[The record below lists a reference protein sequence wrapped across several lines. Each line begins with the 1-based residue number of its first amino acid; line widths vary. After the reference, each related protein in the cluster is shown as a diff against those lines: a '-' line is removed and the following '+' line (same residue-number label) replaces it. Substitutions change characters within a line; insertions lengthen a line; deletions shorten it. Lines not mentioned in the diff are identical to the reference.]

1 MMTEREALYQG
12 ASCAAWGY
20 LFLYLDFNLGT
31 VSILPRFAG
40 WLLFLS
46 AVKHLSARRRDLL
59 LLRPLGILLAL
70 WHGADWIASWLG
82 TTLDGWFLP
91 LDLIVGAASLYFQF
105 QFLTDCAALAA
116 EYQPPDSE
124 LDRRLLRW
132 RTIQTVLIT
141 VTTLMSY
148 AAEFFGDAWSYA
160 TLALTVVS
168 LFATLC
174 LMAALF
180 SLRKL
185 FAEREDSP
193 GFSEGDGQRRES
205 HDDTNI

>member
-1 MMTEREALYQG
+1 MTDRETLYKG

-31 VSILPRFAG
+31 VSILPRFVG

-46 AVKHLSARRRDLL
+46 AIKHLSSQRRDLT
-59 LLRPLGILLAL
+59 LLRPLGILLAV
-70 WHGADWIASWLG
+70 WHGADWLASWLG
-82 TTLDGWFLP
+82 TTIDGRFP
-91 LDLIVGAASLYFQF
+91 ALDLIVGASSLYFQF

-116 EYQPPDSE
+116 EYQPPEGE

-141 VTTLMSY
+141 VTTLMTY

-160 TLALTVVS
+160 TLALAVVS

-174 LMAALF
+174 LTAAMF

-185 FAEREDSP
+185 FREISY
-193 GFSEGDGQRRES
+193 
-205 HDDTNI
+205 

>member
-1 MMTEREALYQG
+1 MTDRETLYKG

-31 VSILPRFAG
+31 VSILPRFVG

-46 AVKHLSARRRDLL
+46 AIRHLSAQRRDLA
-59 LLRPLGILLAL
+59 LLRPLGILLAV
-70 WHGADWIASWLG
+70 WNGADWLVSWLG
-82 TTLDGWFLP
+82 TTVDGRFLP

-116 EYQPPDSE
+116 EYQPPEGE

-132 RTIQTVLIT
+132 RTVQTVLIT
-141 VTTLMSY
+141 VTTLMAY
-148 AAEFFGDAWSYA
+148 AADFFGDAWGYA
-160 TLALTVVS
+160 TLALAVVS
-168 LFATLC
+168 FFVTLC
-174 LMAALF
+174 LTAAMF

-185 FAEREDSP
+185 FAETSALE
-193 GFSEGDGQRRES
+193 
-205 HDDTNI
+205 

>member
-1 MMTEREALYQG
+1 MTTEREALYKG

-20 LFLYLDFNLGT
+20 LFLYLDINLGA
-31 VSILPRFAG
+31 VSILPRFVG

-46 AVKHLSARRRDLL
+46 AVKHLSAQRRDLA

-70 WHGADWIASWLG
+70 WHGVDWIASWLG

-105 QFLTDCAALAA
+105 QFLTNCAALAA
-116 EYQPPDSE
+116 QYQQPGGE

-132 RTIQTVLIT
+132 RTVQTVLIT
-141 VTTLMSY
+141 VATLLTY
-148 AAEFFGDAWSYA
+148 PTQLWGDAWGYA
-160 TLALTVVS
+160 AIAFAAVSFVV
-168 LFATLC
+168 TLC

-185 FAEREDSP
+185 FREN
-193 GFSEGDGQRRES
+193 Q
-205 HDDTNI
+205 TIC